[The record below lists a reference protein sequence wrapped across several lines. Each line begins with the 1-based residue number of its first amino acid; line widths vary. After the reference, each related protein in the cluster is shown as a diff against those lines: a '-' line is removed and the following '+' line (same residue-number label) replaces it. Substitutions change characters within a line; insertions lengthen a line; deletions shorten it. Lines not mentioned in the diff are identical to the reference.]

1 MPFVFSFPLFFSFF
15 SSIASHSHNE
25 VNSLSSSISPTHV
38 SIWTIQWTHLIPP
51 RLSTRFIHPRTLPSH
66 RLQSF
71 LPPVHSSDRIMDRDT
86 SHDFFYT
93 PSSNPNP
100 SLQIFRAFNKLK
112 KARGW
117 TVVQRKR
124 GGGNTEGE
132 AGSEVNRA
140 GDQGGERRRGGIRR
154 VARKVEGNS
163 FLELAIILIAFLNGT
178 VRCCC
183 SATRAAATR
192 ASLPFVLTFLH
203 PLLLPL
209 SSV

>member
-1 MPFVFSFPLFFSFF
+1 MDPP
-15 SSIASHSHNE
+15 H
-25 VNSLSSSISPTHV
+25 P
-38 SIWTIQWTHLIPP
+38 PP
-51 RLSTRFIHPRTLPSH
+51 RLSTRFRSIQGP
-66 RLQSF
+66 F
-71 LPPVHSSDRIMDRDT
+71 LLIASNHFSRPVHSSDRIMDRDT

-124 GGGNTEGE
+124 GGGNMEGE

-183 SATRAAATR
+183 SATRAATR

>member
-1 MPFVFSFPLFFSFF
+1 MDPPHPPPIVHSIYPSKDPSFSSPPIISPACPFLGSHYGSRHIPRFPL
-15 SSIASHSHNE
+15 
-25 VNSLSSSISPTHV
+25 
-38 SIWTIQWTHLIPP
+38 
-51 RLSTRFIHPRTLPSH
+51 
-66 RLQSF
+66 
-71 LPPVHSSDRIMDRDT
+71 
-86 SHDFFYT
+86 YT
-93 PSSNPNP
+93 PPSSNPNP

-124 GGGNTEGE
+124 GGENTEGE

-183 SATRAAATR
+183 SATRAATR

>member
-1 MPFVFSFPLFFSFF
+1 MDPPHPPPDCPLDLSIQGPFLL
-15 SSIASHSHNE
+15 IASNHFS
-25 VNSLSSSISPTHV
+25 
-38 SIWTIQWTHLIPP
+38 
-51 RLSTRFIHPRTLPSH
+51 RLSIPRIALWIATHPTISFIH
-66 RLQSF
+66 
-71 LPPVHSSDRIMDRDT
+71 
-86 SHDFFYT
+86 T

-183 SATRAAATR
+183 SATRAATR